1 MTQHPLTY
9 TNTNMGPAYVMIA
22 DYIIIICQ
30 LRGCSREIGRTS
42 LREAIWDYGIHLER
56 GHGYEDLPFNDLVD
70 LEHEILR
77 KVEAMRHA

>member
-9 TNTNMGPAYVMIA
+9 TNTNMGPANLMIA
-22 DYIIIICQ
+22 QHHIICQ
-30 LRGCSREIGRTS
+30 LQGCSREIARTS

-56 GHGYEDLPFNDLVD
+56 GHGYEVLPFNDLVD